1 MLFSDLISEDKNE
14 VSMNFPEEIDQNPF
28 SEARFSG
35 PPISLAFL
43 SWLLHILA
51 YHLIRIY

>member
-14 VSMNFPEEIDQNPF
+14 VSTNFPKETDQNPF

-35 PPISLAFL
+35 PPISLDFSFMAV
-43 SWLLHILA
+43 A
-51 YHLIRIY
+51 